1 MRQHTSSA
9 SSQRNVGASR
19 RMSTTQPTEPS
30 AHVHGREHT
39 IVSMTKIQSVPDTT
53 PKRTAN
59 GTTIS
64 TEITHNSLK
73 LNQPTTER
81 HRCSICGRL
90 CKPKNPSAAKFK
102 PGRKRELWPHILEVL
117 KTQADRQH
125 PMRVTDITATV
136 NEQFQRSYLL
146 SAVSRSIRREMRE
159 GAPIREVREGKTRG
173 FYWGGD

>member
-1 MRQHTSSA
+1 
-9 SSQRNVGASR
+9 
-19 RMSTTQPTEPS
+19 MSITQLTEPS
-30 AHVHGREHT
+30 AHARGKEHT
-39 IVSMTKIQSVPDTT
+39 TVSMTKTRSVPDTT

-59 GTTIS
+59 GTTTS
-64 TEITHNSLK
+64 TETISSYP
-73 LNQPTTER
+73 LNQPMTER
-81 HRCSICGRL
+81 HSCPTCGRL
-90 CKPKNPSAAKFK
+90 CKPKNPSTAKFK